1 MRQVEYQVQYRIL
14 DNLNLYSSPE
24 LNSLVTQAAPDRWL
38 TINSQAINS
47 QNGGETNPE
56 IDSTA
61 PIAPLTVKLVED
73 EYPGWLDPADW
84 GKLVASETQYCAPVV
99 TALEIKTLLPDA
111 IGFARQAMTVDNQY
125 LWGGT
130 VAPNYDCSGL
140 MQAAFRSV
148 GVQLPRDAYQQ
159 ESFLMAIAWQDLSH
173 LLEQLQPGDLI
184 FFGTSTKATHVGL
197 YLGDGQYIHSSGIQH
212 GRDGIGIDSLDTTS
226 DNPVSR
232 HYLSELRGAGQ
243 VVKSFS
249 PEDLAKNL

>member
-1 MRQVEYQVQYRIL
+1 MQQVQYQVQYRIL

-38 TINSQAINS
+38 AINTHT
-47 QNGGETNPE
+47 NDDRNPE
-56 IDSTA
+56 TDSTLLPTIP

-73 EYPGWLDPADW
+73 QYPGWLDPADW
-84 GKLVASETQYCAPVV
+84 GKLVASQTQYCAPMV
-99 TALEIKTLLPDA
+99 TALEINARLPDA
-111 IGFARQAMTVDNQY
+111 IGFAREAMTVNNHY

-140 MQAAFRSV
+140 MQAAFRAI

-159 ESFLMAIAWQDLSH
+159 EAFLTPIVGQDLSQ

-184 FFGTSTKATHVGL
+184 FFGTPIKATHVGL
-197 YLGDGQYIHSSGIQH
+197 YLCDGHYIHSSGIQY
-212 GRDGIGIDSLDTTS
+212 GRNGIGIDSLDGQN
-226 DNPVSR
+226 DDQVSR
-232 HYLSELRGAGQ
+232 HYLSELRGAGR

-249 PEDLAKNL
+249 PEDP

>member
-159 ESFLMAIAWQDLSH
+159 ESFLMAIGWQDLSQ
-173 LLEQLQPGDLI
+173 LLEHLQLGDLI
-184 FFGTSTKATHVGL
+184 FFGTPIKATHVGL
-197 YLGDGQYIHSSGIQH
+197 YLGNGEYIHSSGIQH
-212 GRDGIGIDSLDTTS
+212 GRNGIGIDLLDSAS
-226 DNPVSR
+226 DDSVSR
-232 HYLSELRGAGQ
+232 HYLSELRGAGR